1 MIYLIQS
8 AHWAVLTAIWIL
20 VGTLWTDFLS
30 LFQRKYVKN
39 VKFGTFARAVNT
51 IIWPLSIVF
60 FIWGV
65 IEGIIRFYT
74 KR

>member
-20 VGTLWTDFLS
+20 VGTLWSDFLS
-30 LFQRKYVKN
+30 FFQRKYVKN
-39 VKFGTFARAVNT
+39 VQFSTFARTVNT
-51 IIWPLSIVF
+51 ILWPISIVV

-65 IEGIIRFYT
+65 IIGIIRFYT